1 MIVRRKSPEAE
12 ARQLSD
18 DPHLWISVYLWV
30 EKIAGSFDVNDPEA
44 MHVPPARGVS
54 IDARTGEMVVAT
66 NRGLQPAKVGD
77 WVLLDQIEGFSVIT
91 RASFEAEYEAASGA
105 SVGLGGPL
113 PGGTDFG
120 AGVTR
125 EAR

>member
-91 RASFEAEYEAASGA
+91 RASFEAEYEAAST
-105 SVGLGGPL
+105 GLVRGR
-113 PGGTDFG
+113 
-120 AGVTR
+120 V
-125 EAR
+125 